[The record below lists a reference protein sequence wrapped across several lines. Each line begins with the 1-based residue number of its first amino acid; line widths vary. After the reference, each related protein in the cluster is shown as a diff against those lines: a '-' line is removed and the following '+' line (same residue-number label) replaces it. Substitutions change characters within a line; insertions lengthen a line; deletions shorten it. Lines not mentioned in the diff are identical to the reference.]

1 MTLPAV
7 PGADIYAADLYQ
19 LCQPSGGQEIG
30 HYYIAGTATAANQL
44 FQDYV
49 SSESRN
55 ATPVSISVDQSD
67 QSATN
72 CAAPSTNHL
81 TQGGA
86 QVYTRSSAAGDSNV
100 GGKYT
105 IQY

>member
-1 MTLPAV
+1 MALPAV
-7 PGADIYAADLYQ
+7 AGSDIYASDLYQ

-30 HYYIAGTATAANQL
+30 HYYLASTATAASQL
-44 FQDYV
+44 VSGYI

-55 ATPVSISVDQSD
+55 ATPVSISIDQSD
-67 QSATN
+67 HSASN
-72 CAAPSTNHL
+72 CAAPSTGTL

-86 QVYTRSSAAGDSNV
+86 QVYTRSSASGDVNV
-100 GGKYT
+100 AGKYT

>member
-1 MTLPAV
+1 MALPAV
-7 PGADIYAADLYQ
+7 AGATIYATDLYQ
-19 LCQPSGGQEIG
+19 LCQPSGQTEVG
-30 HYYIAGTATAANQL
+30 HYFLASTATAASQL
-44 FQDYV
+44 ISDYIP
-49 SSESRN
+49 STSRA
-55 ATPVSISVDQSD
+55 ATPVSISIDTSD
-67 QSATN
+67 YTASN

-86 QVYTRSSAAGDSNV
+86 QVYTRSSASGDANV